1 MNEITMTLVRETDN
15 DLQELIAK
23 LDDYLST
30 LYPAEGI
37 FGLDLTDPKVKETL
51 FVVATMRADL
61 SAVEYGRWMK
71 RWLRSS
77 GFVDIPY
84 RNRGIA
90 SRILLYLEEQA
101 KNRVIVFA
109 PGNRRAAGGIRSFY
123 KKLGYAQIEPFG
135 EYIGSEY
142 SLCFEKCL
150 TSSGFVL

>member
-51 FVVATMRADL
+51 FVVAYHEGRPVGCGAVRPLDEEMVEIKRFCGHSIPEQRNSLSDSALSGRASEESGL
-61 SAVEYGRWMK
+61 S
-71 RWLRSS
+71 
-77 GFVDIPY
+77 F
-84 RNRGIA
+84 
-90 SRILLYLEEQA
+90 
-101 KNRVIVFA
+101 FA

-150 TSSGFVL
+150 TS